1 MHFANARIS
10 SSLAES
16 SSSVLPG
23 LCLVSCLGPST
34 SIMIAKPF
42 FMPQIITAVSNL
54 LNQPNV
60 IAEPP
65 VS

>member
-1 MHFANARIS
+1 
-10 SSLAES
+10 
-16 SSSVLPG
+16 
-23 LCLVSCLGPST
+23 
-34 SIMIAKPF
+34 MIAKPF